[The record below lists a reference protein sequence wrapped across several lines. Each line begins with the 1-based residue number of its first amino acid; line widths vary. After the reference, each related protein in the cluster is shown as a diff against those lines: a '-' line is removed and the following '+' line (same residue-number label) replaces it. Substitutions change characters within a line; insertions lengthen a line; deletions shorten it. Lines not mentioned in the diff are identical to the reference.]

1 MDIINDMLKTVTG
14 ITSGLWPE
22 PSFAT
27 SGLVGERL
35 RPCPGT
41 PNCVCSEHSD
51 SPEWVEP
58 LAFREMSPDEAW
70 KFLKEV
76 IGTMDGEVKNEQE
89 GYLWSTF
96 TVPVFGFVD
105 DVEFRM
111 DASEAVIQVRSASRL
126 GFSDLG
132 VNRGRV
138 EEFRRRFAG
147 RIGG

>member
-22 PSFAT
+22 PSAKPELAE
-27 SGLVGERL
+27 GRL

-41 PNCVCSEHSD
+41 PNCVCSEPSG
-51 SPEWVEP
+51 SPDFVEP

-70 KFLKEV
+70 KFLKEM
-76 IGTMDGEVKNEQE
+76 IGSMGGEVRHEEE

-111 DASEAVIQVRSASRL
+111 DDAEAVIQVRSASRL

-138 EEFRRRFAG
+138 EELRRRFAD
-147 RIGG
+147 RSGG